1 MVSYVNWISWDQV
14 IFNLILT
21 LQDGEEDESD
31 NIEENDKIT
40 DDEDDEEWKIVTTCM
55 LNSVNN
61 MNWNILVD
69 YITKIIFSYGSFDLL
84 LYLDPPPH
92 SQTRFLHMCF

>member
-40 DDEDDEEWKIVTTCM
+40 DDEDDEE
-55 LNSVNN
+55 
-61 MNWNILVD
+61 
-69 YITKIIFSYGSFDLL
+69 
-84 LYLDPPPH
+84 
-92 SQTRFLHMCF
+92 

>member
-31 NIEENDKIT
+31 DIEEDDKIT
-40 DDEDDEEWKIVTTCM
+40 DDEDDEE
-55 LNSVNN
+55 
-61 MNWNILVD
+61 
-69 YITKIIFSYGSFDLL
+69 
-84 LYLDPPPH
+84 
-92 SQTRFLHMCF
+92 

>member
-31 NIEENDKIT
+31 NIEEDDKIT
-40 DDEDDEEWKIVTTCM
+40 DDEDDEE
-55 LNSVNN
+55 
-61 MNWNILVD
+61 
-69 YITKIIFSYGSFDLL
+69 
-84 LYLDPPPH
+84 
-92 SQTRFLHMCF
+92 